1 MEKYCLNIEFKNVD
15 LNNYFIKTD
24 FEFKKFHADL
34 HVSSDAIE
42 FHIHYDSIQY
52 LGEKIGMW
60 LKNISW
66 EKFTANIELSG
77 FEKTN
82 NLQKIDLS
90 ESSVTSF
97 KITNSLSYNSQ
108 SLIVLKI
115 DSIKFYWES
124 NKDYL
129 NTGSFHFHDT
139 GFKVVQPFYGILSPN
154 DENNFGFS
162 RMNGC
167 EEYYTLEKSK
177 FRPEF
182 MFNSKDSKSK
192 NVAQITKIP
201 LITFKYSEN
210 ISEKEAFHYG
220 EAIKLIASF
229 YFHTPIEYKRIY
241 INLKEYSLVII
252 NTVQQ
257 FYPKQL
263 EGLHDFDIFWNFP
276 KFLKANWQENI
287 LKNYNLLYKAIELFN
302 QSSLVSDNSKFL
314 IRYNIIEI
322 FNKLPKIKDT
332 YTTKGTKQEKKLAY
346 QNALENIL
354 STLED
359 NEHESFKIKWQA
371 TLPNLLKYKPMKGQL
386 EIFLES
392 QNIDISKS
400 PITIK
405 KLTELRNNITHGS
418 LNKIDDNDLRKA
430 NILLYRISGILIL
443 SHLGINKWKL
453 DINLDL

>member
-1 MEKYCLNIEFKNVD
+1 MKKYCLNIEFKNVN

-24 FEFKKFHADL
+24 FEFKEFKTDL
-34 HVSSDAIE
+34 YVSSDTIE
-42 FHIHYDSIQY
+42 FHIHYDSVMY
-52 LGEKIGMW
+52 LGEKIGMC
-60 LKNISW
+60 LQKMSW
-66 EKFTANIELSG
+66 KQFTANIKLSG
-77 FEKTN
+77 FEKIQ
-82 NLQKIDLS
+82 NLLKIDLS
-90 ESSVTSF
+90 ESSVTNF
-97 KITNSLSYNSQ
+97 KNTINLNKKSQ
-108 SLIVLKI
+108 SLLILKI
-115 DSIKFYWES
+115 DIIKFYWES

-129 NTGSFHFHDT
+129 NTGSFHLHDS
-139 GFKVVQPFYGILSPN
+139 GFKVVQPFYGILSTN
-154 DENNFGFS
+154 DENNFGFN

-182 MFNSKDSKSK
+182 IFNFKDNKSE
-192 NVAQITKIP
+192 NIAQITKNP
-201 LITFKYSEN
+201 LIKFKYSEE
-210 ISEKEAFHYG
+210 ISKQEALHYG

-229 YFHTPIEYKRIY
+229 YYHTPIEYKRIC

-252 NTVQQ
+252 NTIQQ

-263 EGLHDFDIFWNFP
+263 EGLHGFDNFWNFP
-276 KFLKANWQENI
+276 KFLKANWQENL
-287 LKNYNLLYKAIELFN
+287 LKNYNVLYKAIELFN
-302 QSSLVSDNSKFL
+302 QSHLVSDNSKFL

-322 FNKLPKIKDT
+322 CNKLPKIKDS
-332 YTTKGTKQEKKLAY
+332 YTTKGTKQEKKLAHK
-346 QNALENIL
+346 NALENIL

-400 PITIK
+400 SITIK

-418 LNKIDDNDLRKA
+418 LNKIDNNDLRKA

-443 SHLGINKWKL
+443 SLLGINEWKL